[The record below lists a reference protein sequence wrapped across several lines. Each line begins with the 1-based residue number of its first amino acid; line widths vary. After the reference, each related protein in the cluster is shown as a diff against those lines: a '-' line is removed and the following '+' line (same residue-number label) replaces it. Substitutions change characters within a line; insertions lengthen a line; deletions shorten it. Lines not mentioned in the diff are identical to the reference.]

1 VRRAIAVT
9 LIVLLVVFVAACDD
23 RSSPIGPGPG
33 PASLVGTQ
41 WAVVAADR
49 LTAPVPGRE
58 PTLLLDLDR
67 ASGTGGCN
75 NFSGTYTYD
84 PATGAI
90 AFRGLS
96 MTATACLD
104 HPLTNFERAF
114 FEALSSADRLV
125 GTDLQLVI
133 TGGGHRLVLVPRA
146 SDQPLAT
153 G

>member
-1 VRRAIAVT
+1 VRR
-9 LIVLLVVFVAACDD
+9 LLVVALLSTLLAACDD
-23 RSSPIGPGPG
+23 ASSATGGSGPG
-33 PASLVGTQ
+33 PASLAGTQ

-58 PTLLLDLDR
+58 PTLVLEADR
-67 ASGTGGCN
+67 ASGSGGCN

-90 AFRGLS
+90 AFRALS

-114 FEALSSADRLV
+114 FEALSSADRVV

-153 G
+153 D

>member
-1 VRRAIAVT
+1 VRR
-9 LIVLLVVFVAACDD
+9 LLVVALLSTLLVACDD
-23 RSSPIGPGPG
+23 ASSATGDSGPG
-33 PASLVGTQ
+33 PASLAGTQ

-58 PTLLLDLDR
+58 PTLILEADR

-75 NFSGTYTYD
+75 NFSA
-84 PATGAI
+84 PSRPRNREGAI
-90 AFRGLS
+90 AFRALS

-114 FEALSSADRLV
+114 FEALSSADRVV